1 MAVRLNF
8 IVEGQT
14 EETFVNRTLR
24 PHLAGLSIW
33 AVARRVETS
42 RKLGF
47 TYRGGLSTYEKARR
61 DIAAWMNEDQNPDAR
76 FTTMFDLYALPVDFP
91 GLEDAGRTNHPYQ
104 RVQTLE
110 GALGMDIADP
120 RFVPYIQLHEFEA
133 LLLSDPSM
141 LDSQFH
147 GYEDETRNLVEMAS
161 GFDSPELIDDGSDTA
176 PSKRIITEIPEY
188 AGRKASA
195 GPIVAGK
202 IGLPTLRSKCGH
214 FAQIHHLTGDDGI
227 RRSCIL

>member
-14 EETFVNRTLR
+14 EETFVSRTLR
-24 PHLAGLSIW
+24 PHLADRSIY
-33 AVARRVETS
+33 VNVRCVMTS
-42 RKLGF
+42 QKGGF
-47 TYRGGLSTYEKARR
+47 KYRGGIANYAQVKR
-61 DIAAWMNEDQNPDAR
+61 DIVRWMKEDRNPDAR

-91 GLEDAGRTNHPYQ
+91 GFEDAARTNQPYQ

-110 GALGMDIADP
+110 DALGMDIADP

-147 GYEDETRNLVEMAS
+147 GYEDETRILVEMAS

-214 FAQIHHLTGDDGI
+214 FGDWLDKLEHLEREVTV
-227 RRSCIL
+227 